1 MMHCVTEHHIR
12 RGCGLPLHNTQ
23 RFNEAVP
30 NCMVQ
35 DHPRKCTLRPLSDQ
49 GKFHC
54 SELSSGLYC
63 RVNRLSTDVSE
74 VRTASII
81 RDE

>member
-1 MMHCVTEHHIR
+1 MYTITVSFLSFGSQFPMLAGNWCSISCVNA
-12 RGCGLPLHNTQ
+12 CN
-23 RFNEAVP
+23 
-30 NCMVQ
+30 
-35 DHPRKCTLRPLSDQ
+35 K
-49 GKFHC
+49 C